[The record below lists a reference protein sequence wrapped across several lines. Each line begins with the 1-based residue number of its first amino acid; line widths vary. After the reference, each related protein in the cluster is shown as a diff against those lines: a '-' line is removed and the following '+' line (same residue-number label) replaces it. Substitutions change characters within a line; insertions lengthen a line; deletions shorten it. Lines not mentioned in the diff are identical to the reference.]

1 MCHEQPKS
9 KRRFDFLFSESVF
22 FFLDSNFVKS
32 NSISAFTELNGCS
45 CKIIVGLM
53 RYK

>member
-1 MCHEQPKS
+1 MCHEQSKS

-32 NSISAFTELNGCS
+32 NFILVFTELNGCS
-45 CKIIVGLM
+45 CKIIVGFI